1 MSGGSHEEGPDL
13 KFTPTWVVALV
24 CTIFLFVSY
33 GIVRSLHYFGKYLL
47 KKEQKPLYQALQKIK
62 QEFMLVG
69 FMSLFLTVTQ
79 NGITKICIPKS
90 LYRHML
96 PCGLDEKKS
105 EEEHFSKP
113 PPTSHFQTYFSSNN
127 DVLDNAR
134 LLLDI
139 DTDGRLPFL
148 EEIPGYCAAK
158 GKLPLLSVD
167 ALHHLHVFIFV
178 QAVTHVALCILTIGF
193 VGLIIRR
200 WERWEES
207 VTNEDNESQE
217 RTIAHAH
224 HREFIKD
231 RGKHSSFMGWLKSFF
246 KQFYGSVT
254 QLDYVALRHGFIMT
268 HCRGHPKF
276 NFHKYVNRALEDD
289 FKRIVGINW
298 YLWFFV
304 VMFLLLNINGWHTYF
319 WISFIPFL
327 LLFAVGTKL
336 EHVIIQLANE
346 VADKNSQQ
354 CGLIVQPSD
363 DHFWFHRPRIV
374 LYLIH
379 LILFQNSFEIAY
391 FFWILVTYGPDT
403 CIMGQFTYIL
413 LRLIIGALIQ
423 ILCSFSILPLYA
435 IVTQMGTHFKN
446 VIFNEQIQ
454 EKLIGWA
461 QKAKRRASDNHHAQ
475 SSVEASPHH
484 HNGASQSGDESPYT
498 GTNTN
503 SSSSV
508 IIELGTGSV
517 SRRAPDLE
525 DDNNIVPSN
534 EENV

>member
-1 MSGGSHEEGPDL
+1 MSAGTFEEGPDL
-13 KFTPTWVVALV
+13 KFTPTWIVALV
-24 CTIFLFVSY
+24 CTVFIFISY
-33 GIVRSLHYFGKYLL
+33 GIVRSLHYFGKFLL

-90 LYRHML
+90 WFRYML
-96 PCGLDEKKS
+96 PCKLEEK
-105 EEEHFSKP
+105 EEERSKP
-113 PPTSHFQTYFSSNN
+113 PPTSHFQTFFSSD
-127 DVLDNAR
+127 DVFDNAR

-158 GKLPLLSVD
+158 GKVPLLSVE
-167 ALHHLHVFIFV
+167 ALHHLHIFIFV
-178 QAVTHVALCILTIGF
+178 QAVTHVALCILTVGF

-200 WERWEES
+200 WERWEDAI
-207 VTNEDNESQE
+207 TNEDNESRA
-217 RTIAHAH
+217 RTLANVH
-224 HREFIKD
+224 HHEFIKD
-231 RGKHSSFMGWLKSFF
+231 RGKYSSFMGWVKSFF

-254 QLDYVALRHGFIMT
+254 KLDYVALRHGFIMT
-268 HCRGHPKF
+268 HCRGHPRF

-304 VMFLLLNINGWHTYF
+304 VLFLLLNITGWHTYF

-346 VADKNSQQ
+346 VSDKKSNTQ

-391 FFWILVTYGPDT
+391 FLWILFTYGPDA
-403 CIMGQFTYIL
+403 CIMGQFAYIV
-413 LRLIIGALIQ
+413 LRLIIGAFIQ

-461 QKAKRRASDNHHAQ
+461 QKAKRRAHENHGQ
-475 SSVEASPHH
+475 SSVEGSPHH
-484 HNGASQSGDESPYT
+484 GASESTGDESPEC
-498 GTNTN
+498 TN
-503 SSSSV
+503 SSSSASV
-508 IIELGTGSV
+508 SIELASV
-517 SRRAPDLE
+517 SRREPALE
-525 DDNNIVPSN
+525 EEEEEDEIVPSN
-534 EENV
+534 EEIV